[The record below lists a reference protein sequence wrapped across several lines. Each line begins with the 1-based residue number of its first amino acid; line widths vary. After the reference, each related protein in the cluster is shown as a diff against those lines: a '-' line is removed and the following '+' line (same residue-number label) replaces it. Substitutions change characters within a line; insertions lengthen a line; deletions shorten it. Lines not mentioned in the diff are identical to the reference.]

1 MAAVNLEQRT
11 SLGVFWAAAQG
22 WVSRLL
28 SFATF
33 VVLARL
39 LEPSAFG
46 LIALATVFILLLQL
60 LIEEGFAEAIVQAP
74 APDRRQLTG
83 LFWIN
88 LAISVLIAA
97 ALYFGSV
104 PISAAL
110 GQADLAPVL
119 QALTVTLPLGALVA
133 VHQGLLRREF
143 QFKALAARTI
153 FATLAGAVA
162 AIAAAFNGLG
172 VWSLVL
178 QQVVY
183 RAVAA
188 ATIWWWSP
196 WRPDSPARGAAPLEL
211 VRFGGLMMGVRSVDF
226 LREKGYDL
234 LVGAYLGPVTL
245 GYYNVAF
252 RLLQTFNQ
260 LTTQVVTHV
269 LLSTFAT
276 LQHDIPRAREAF
288 YAALRL
294 SSAVTLPVFL
304 GLYALAPDVVAIVFG
319 AKWLPAVPAVQ
330 AFMLLGALY
339 SLTYFHGVALTA
351 LGRPGWRLA
360 LNAATAA
367 MALAAFFV
375 ARSGD
380 LRAVAL
386 AYALA
391 VAAMAPVGWWLT
403 RRLLGLTVTRYARS
417 VGPQLI
423 AGAALVGVTWW
434 VRTRAGWALPLPFIA
449 AAAAGATTYLAA
461 LALLSPAL
469 PGELLAR
476 ARRLRSKDGGSR

>member
-11 SLGVFWAAAQG
+11 SLGVFWTAAQG

-28 SFATF
+28 SFAAF

-46 LIALATVFILLLQL
+46 LVALATVFILLLQL

-74 APDRRQLTG
+74 ATDPRELTG

-88 LAISVLIAA
+88 LAISLLLAA
-97 ALYFGSV
+97 ALYLGAA
-104 PISAAL
+104 PISASL
-110 GQADLAPVL
+110 DQADLAPVL

-133 VHQGLLRREF
+133 VQQGLLRREF

-183 RAVAA
+183 RGVAA
-188 ATIWWWSP
+188 AIIWWWSP
-196 WRPDSPARGAAPLEL
+196 WRPGTPAQGVAPLAL

-234 LVGAYLGPVTL
+234 LVGAYLGAATL
-245 GYYNVAF
+245 GFYNVAF

-269 LLSTFAT
+269 LLSTFSS
-276 LQHDIPRAREAF
+276 LQHDVPRAREAF

-319 AKWLPAVPAVQ
+319 DKWLPSVPAVQ

-367 MALAAFFV
+367 LALAVFFAV
-375 ARSGD
+375 RGGEIG
-380 LRAVAL
+380 AVAL
-386 AYALA
+386 AYAA
-391 VAAMAPVGWWLT
+391 AAAAMAPVGWWLT
-403 RRLLGLTVTRYARS
+403 RRLLGLTAARYALA

-423 AGAALVGVTWW
+423 AGAVLVGVTWW
-434 VRTRAGWALPLPFIA
+434 VRARAGWPMPLSFGA
-449 AAAAGATTYLAA
+449 AAAAGATAYLVV
-461 LALLSPAL
+461 LALLSPRL

-476 ARRLRSKDGGSR
+476 ARRLPRATGGLS